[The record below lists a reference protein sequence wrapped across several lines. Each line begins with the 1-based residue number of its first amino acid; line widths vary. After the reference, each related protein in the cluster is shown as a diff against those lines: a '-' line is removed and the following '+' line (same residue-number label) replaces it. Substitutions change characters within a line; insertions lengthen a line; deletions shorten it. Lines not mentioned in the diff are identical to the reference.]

1 MCAFKKF
8 RTRNIGIKFWKK
20 IPLYSIRWSESK
32 IELLLFKFIPLLW
45 ITTPRKY
52 VQLEEDVWVAM

>member
-1 MCAFKKF
+1 MCALKKIK
-8 RTRNIGIKFWKK
+8 TRNICVKFWKK
-20 IPLYSIRWSESK
+20 IPLYSIRWAESK